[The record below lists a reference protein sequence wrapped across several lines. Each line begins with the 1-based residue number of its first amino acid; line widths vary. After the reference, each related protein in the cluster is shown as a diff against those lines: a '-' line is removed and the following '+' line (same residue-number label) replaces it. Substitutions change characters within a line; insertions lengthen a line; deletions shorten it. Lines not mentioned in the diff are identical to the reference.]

1 MRERLVTLALALA
14 ALLVFLTLFVHAA
27 GPPGAEE
34 SVPTSVDRSD
44 DGLRG
49 AFTWLTEEGVRTRA
63 LRQRFTG
70 LAQMSDLPPRGN
82 LLILTLPAA
91 VPFHSDEARALDD
104 WLRRGNTLLVLAALA
119 DRPLWARERGVLDSD
134 LHLVT
139 GLEVATEPAPRAP
152 ARGKR
157 PAPPS
162 PVQRNAAPWK
172 PQRATLVPG
181 RPQRYLEG
189 VAGLAGFSDLPPPHL
204 QVQLPR
210 GDFPLCLA
218 HVGTSAN
225 CGLWLLADDAG
236 SIVLSGFGSLLSNRS
251 LGEADNARFLANLVS
266 ASLGAGG
273 VVLFDD
279 EHQGLSDSY
288 DPDKF
293 YRDRRL
299 YQTLGLLAA
308 VWLVWVVGGTRLAPP
323 AVPPAAQGEA
333 ELVRTTGAFLA
344 RVLRPAAAAR
354 RMYEHFFQRLRR
366 TLREPTLDPSPYW
379 EWLENHPRL
388 KRADVAQLRSW
399 YSDAYSDRRVP
410 LTRLHDLIVHT
421 EMQIAS

>member
-1 MRERLVTLALALA
+1 MRERLLTLALALA
-14 ALLVFLTLFVHAA
+14 ALLVFLALFVHAG

-34 SVPTSVDRSD
+34 SVPTSVDRGD

-49 AFTWLTEEGVRTRA
+49 ALTWLSEEGVRTRA
-63 LRQRFTG
+63 LRQRFTSV
-70 LAQMSDLPPRGN
+70 AQLSDLPARGN

-104 WLRRGNTLLVLAALA
+104 WLRRGNTLLVLATLA
-119 DRPLWARERGVLDSD
+119 DRPLWSRDRGVLGGD
-134 LHLVT
+134 LHLIT
-139 GLEVATEPAPRAP
+139 GLEVATQPAPRAA

-157 PAPPS
+157 TTAPTPVKLMTAPS
-162 PVQRNAAPWK
+162 K
-172 PQRATLVPG
+172 PQRALLVPG
-181 RPQRYLEG
+181 RSQRYLEG
-189 VAGLAGFSDLPPPHL
+189 VAGLAGFSDLSPPHW
-204 QVQLPR
+204 QVKLPR

-218 HVGTSAN
+218 HVGTSPD
-225 CGLWLLADDAG
+225 CGLWLLEDDAG
-236 SIVLSGFGSLLSNRS
+236 SILLSGFGSLLSNRA
-251 LGEADNARFLANLVS
+251 LGEADNARFLANLAS
-266 ASLGAGG
+266 ASLGPGG
-273 VVLFDD
+273 MVLFDD

-299 YQTLGLLAA
+299 YQTLAVLAA

-323 AVPPAAQGEA
+323 AGPPPAQGEA
-333 ELVRTTGAFLA
+333 DLVRTTGAFLA

-379 EWLENHPRL
+379 EWLENNPRL

-410 LTRLHDLIVHT
+410 LTRLHNLIVHT
-421 EMQIAS
+421 EMQIAA

>member
-14 ALLVFLTLFVHAA
+14 ALLVFLALFVHAA
-27 GPPGAEE
+27 GPPGAGE
-34 SVPTSVDRSD
+34 SAPTSLDRSN

-63 LRQRFTG
+63 LRQRFTAV
-70 LAQMSDLPPRGN
+70 AQMSDLPPRGN

-139 GLEVATEPAPRAP
+139 GLEVAAEPAPRAA

-157 PAPPS
+157 AAPPT
-162 PVQRNAAPWK
+162 PLRLVAVPWK
-172 PQRATLVPG
+172 PQRATLVPS

-189 VAGLAGFSDLPPPHL
+189 VAGLAGFSDLPPPRL
-204 QVQLPR
+204 AVKLPR

-218 HVGTSAN
+218 HVGTSN
-225 CGLWLLADDAG
+225 DCGLWLLADDAG
-236 SIVLSGFGSLLSNRS
+236 SILLSGFGSLLSNRS
-251 LGEADNARFLANLVS
+251 LGEADNARFLANLAS

-279 EHQGLSDSY
+279 QHQGLSETY

-293 YRDRRL
+293 FRDRRL
-299 YQTLGLLAA
+299 YQTLGILAA

-323 AVPPAAQGEA
+323 AVPPPAQGEA
-333 ELVRTTGAFLA
+333 DLVRTTGAFLA

-354 RMYEHFFQRLRR
+354 RMFEHFFQRLRR

-379 EWLENHPRL
+379 EWLENNPRL
-388 KRADVAQLRSW
+388 ARADVAQLRSW

-410 LTRLHDLIVHT
+410 LTRLHNLIVRT
-421 EMQIAS
+421 EKQIAA